1 MDLLEDLIISL
12 LNSNVVMFYIIH
24 EILVLLKSHLSY
36 LEDNILECFFKK
48 YNWLFLHNF
57 LNNIW

>member
-1 MDLLEDLIISL
+1 MDLLEDLIISV

-36 LEDNILECFFKK
+36 LEDNILECFLRSIIDFF
-48 YNWLFLHNF
+48 YIIF
-57 LNNIW
+57 